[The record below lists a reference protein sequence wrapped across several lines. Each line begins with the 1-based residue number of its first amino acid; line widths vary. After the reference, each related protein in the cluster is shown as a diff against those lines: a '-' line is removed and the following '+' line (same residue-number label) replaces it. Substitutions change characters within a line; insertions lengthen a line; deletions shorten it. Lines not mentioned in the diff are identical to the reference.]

1 MNFLKVFQKIPGSI
15 KLKEG
20 WILSIF
26 QEFGNNLLPNSRALL
41 SMNCKNRLQDT
52 FSNYG
57 MIKILCSFIFF
68 FMITV
73 DIALFIGVS
82 YYFDIRKFEIFSS

>member
-1 MNFLKVFQKIPGSI
+1 
-15 KLKEG
+15 
-20 WILSIF
+20 
-26 QEFGNNLLPNSRALL
+26 
-41 SMNCKNRLQDT
+41 MNCKNRLQDI

-82 YYFDIRKFEIFSS
+82 YYFDIRKFEIFSSGQQKEVCNNYTFML

>member
-1 MNFLKVFQKIPGSI
+1 
-15 KLKEG
+15 
-20 WILSIF
+20 
-26 QEFGNNLLPNSRALL
+26 
-41 SMNCKNRLQDT
+41 MNCKNRLQDT

-82 YYFDIRKFEIFSS
+82 YYFDIRKFEIFSSGQQKEVCNNYTFML

>member
-1 MNFLKVFQKIPGSI
+1 
-15 KLKEG
+15 
-20 WILSIF
+20 
-26 QEFGNNLLPNSRALL
+26 
-41 SMNCKNRLQDT
+41 MNCKNRLQDT